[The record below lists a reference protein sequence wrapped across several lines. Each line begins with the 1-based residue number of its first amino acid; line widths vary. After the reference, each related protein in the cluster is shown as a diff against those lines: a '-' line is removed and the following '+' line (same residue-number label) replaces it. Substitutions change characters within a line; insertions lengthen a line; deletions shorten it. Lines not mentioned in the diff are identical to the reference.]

1 MGVRQETQ
9 AAKACV
15 FCFKIMSDNDLS
27 LKSGSVAKSSY
38 KTAKL
43 DLSLY
48 MAIMAICYKL
58 AFLR

>member
-15 FCFKIMSDNDLS
+15 FCFKSLSGNYLS
-27 LKSGSVAKSSY
+27 LKYGFVARAIY

-43 DLSLY
+43 DLPLY
-48 MAIMAICYKL
+48 MAIMAI
-58 AFLR
+58 